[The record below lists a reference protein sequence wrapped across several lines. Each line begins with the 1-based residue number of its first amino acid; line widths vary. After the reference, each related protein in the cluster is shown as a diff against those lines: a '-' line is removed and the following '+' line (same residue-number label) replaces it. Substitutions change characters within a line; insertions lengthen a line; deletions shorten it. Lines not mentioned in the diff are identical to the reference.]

1 MNNTNKTLII
11 IVILLVAVLGI
22 ISGFILNGYMSNSN
36 VIIANQTH
44 VSANNSVPIQTNKGS
59 SKQTV
64 SNNSAFITSQKAIS
78 IAKPLIGSSTGIK
91 YFSQL
96 ITNGPVA
103 YYLVD
108 AEVGSSNGHV
118 WTDVPTCV
126 DVNAK
131 TGQII
136 TTFQKGTPNPL
147 GST

>member
-1 MNNTNKTLII
+1 MNKTNKTLII
-11 IVILLVAVLGI
+11 IVVLLVAVLGI

-78 IAKPLIGSSTGIK
+78 IAKPLIGSATGIK

-108 AEVGSSNGHV
+108 AEVGSNDHV